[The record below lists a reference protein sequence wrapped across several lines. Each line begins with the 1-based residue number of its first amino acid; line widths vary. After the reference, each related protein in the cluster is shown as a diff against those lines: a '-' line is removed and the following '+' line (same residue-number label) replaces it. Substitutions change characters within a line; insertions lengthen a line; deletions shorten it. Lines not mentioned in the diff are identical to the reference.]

1 MKEQA
6 ETCGEI
12 VSDMGGSDFEW
23 SANPEERAAL
33 WKMRHNAYYGQ
44 KALAPDKRVQNT
56 DVCVPISRLSE
67 AVMFAHAEGNRLGLI
82 VTILGHTGDGNFHC
96 GIIVDLDDAAEM
108 ERAREFAHNL
118 NKLALELD
126 GTVTG
131 EHGVGIGKMKYM
143 AEEHGDALQIM
154 VDIKKT
160 LDPKNIMN
168 PGKMLPSN

>member
-1 MKEQA
+1 MFA
-6 ETCGEI
+6 
-12 VSDMGGSDFEW
+12 
-23 SANPEERAAL
+23 R
-33 WKMRHNAYYGQ
+33 
-44 KALAPDKRVQNT
+44 
-56 DVCVPISRLSE
+56 SE
-67 AVMFAHAEGNRLGLI
+67 ADRLGLI

-96 GIIVDLDDAAEM
+96 GIIVDIDNTEEM
-108 ERAREFAHNL
+108 ERAHIFAHSL

-131 EHGVGIGKMKYM
+131 EHGVGLGKMKYM